1 MRKFSKEMKE
11 KFNRRNHEKNVKTDE
26 EYVNF
31 SIKLKR
37 REHLGGKDGHMW
49 GKACLDRNF
58 YA

>member
-1 MRKFSKEMKE
+1 MKE